1 MSEISPCTR
10 LDFYGLWTVH
20 NYGPNVE
27 EKNPY
32 PWSIIKS
39 HKWLAWKKAGSLTKE
54 ESMEAFIMKV
64 IEVLKSLP
72 YTKER
77 QDLLYLL
84 ERRKK
89 SPVIVYGDP
98 TDPPCLA
105 VTWLCVLGNI
115 PHDFETITANKI
127 PASFLSISPHAHVPV
142 INDNGF
148 VVSECSSILRYL
160 SAAYRLESRFYPQ
173 DLLTRTKIDQYLD
186 WHQVVLRQATKGL
199 FQIIVYNKNKWLEP
213 HVRQMV
219 SKALYSLEMIWLNNE
234 TNYISGVTKTSI
246 ADLLCFCEVKQ
257 LVDWIPWSLQSYPKL
272 LTFMNTMNKLSG
284 HDQVHEKYHQ
294 LLRSWQRRV
303 TKTTAITGL
312 APHDSKNEAE
322 DEEIYFDHS
331 NFPNV
336 LPVVAA
342 KM

>member
-1 MSEISPCTR
+1 MTEMNKVEVQNSVYNEPLQQAFKHALRFVADLSTDPLAMSEISPCTR

-186 WHQVVLRQATKGL
+186 WLISFLLLSPMPLIHLHLSDFFFVMYLLKL
-199 FQIIVYNKNKWLEP
+199 F
-213 HVRQMV
+213 
-219 SKALYSLEMIWLNNE
+219 
-234 TNYISGVTKTSI
+234 
-246 ADLLCFCEVKQ
+246 F
-257 LVDWIPWSLQSYPKL
+257 
-272 LTFMNTMNKLSG
+272 
-284 HDQVHEKYHQ
+284 
-294 LLRSWQRRV
+294 
-303 TKTTAITGL
+303 
-312 APHDSKNEAE
+312 
-322 DEEIYFDHS
+322 
-331 NFPNV
+331 
-336 LPVVAA
+336 
-342 KM
+342 

>member
-1 MSEISPCTR
+1 
-10 LDFYGLWTVH
+10 
-20 NYGPNVE
+20 
-27 EKNPY
+27 
-32 PWSIIKS
+32 
-39 HKWLAWKKAGSLTKE
+39 
-54 ESMEAFIMKV
+54 
-64 IEVLKSLP
+64 
-72 YTKER
+72 
-77 QDLLYLL
+77 
-84 ERRKK
+84 
-89 SPVIVYGDP
+89 
-98 TDPPCLA
+98 
-105 VTWLCVLGNI
+105 
-115 PHDFETITANKI
+115 
-127 PASFLSISPHAHVPV
+127 
-142 INDNGF
+142 
-148 VVSECSSILRYL
+148 
-160 SAAYRLESRFYPQ
+160 
-173 DLLTRTKIDQYLD
+173 
-186 WHQVVLRQATKGL
+186 
-199 FQIIVYNKNKWLEP
+199 
-213 HVRQMV
+213 MV